1 MRNTDKKTRCPDGE
15 PLRVCLLSYRG
26 NPASGGQGIYIR
38 HLSKALVELGHQV
51 EIISGPPYPQLH
63 DHIPLIQLPGLDLY
77 NPEHLFKVK
86 NKIELINLLN
96 LYEYASMC
104 TGGFPE
110 PATFGARAYRH
121 FRRYRPA
128 YDIVHDNQCL
138 SYGILALKSL
148 GYPLVTTIH
157 HPVTIDRQTELF
169 AAVSILKRIGI
180 RRWYSFLGMQ
190 KSVAR
195 RMGKIITVSQTSK
208 KDISRDYRVKPE
220 SIAVVMNGIDSEFF
234 QPLPGVE
241 RENDHL
247 LVTNSADTPLKGLGY
262 LLEALNSIRKKRSI
276 RLTVIGQPKKDGYI
290 ENLIRNLGLGE
301 TVSFT
306 GRIELQQFARY
317 YARATMAV
325 IPSLYEGF
333 GMPAGEAMSCGV
345 PVIATSGGAL
355 PEVVGDA
362 GIIVPPGDAAALERA
377 ILSLLDNPDLRVRLG
392 QAGLERVRKL
402 FNWQVAAENT
412 IAVYREAIDADR

>member
-1 MRNTDKKTRCPDGE
+1 MGSRGKKSKCPDGDS
-15 PLRVCLLSYRG
+15 LRVCLLSYRG
-26 NPASGGQGIYIR
+26 NPTSGGQGVYIR

-51 EIISGPPYPQLH
+51 EILSGPPYPQLD
-63 DHIPLIQLPGLDLY
+63 DHIPLIKLPGLDLY

-86 NKIELINLLN
+86 DKKKLLNLLN
-96 LYEYASMC
+96 LYEFASMC

-110 PATFGARAYRH
+110 PATFGTRAYRH
-121 FRRYRPA
+121 FRRFRPD

-138 SYGILALKSL
+138 SYGVLALKSL

-169 AAVSILKRIGI
+169 AAGSIFKKIGV

-190 KSVAR
+190 KRVSR
-195 RMGKIITVSQTSK
+195 RTGKIITVSQAAKS
-208 KDISRDYRVKPE
+208 DISRDYRVKPD
-220 SIAVVMNGIDSEFF
+220 SIAVVMNGIDGELFH
-234 QPLPGVE
+234 PLEGHK
-241 RENDHL
+241 RDQDHL

-262 LLEALNSIRKKRSI
+262 LLEALASIKKKRSI
-276 RLTVIGQPKKDGYI
+276 RLTIIGQPKKDGYI
-290 ENLIRNLGLGE
+290 ENLVRNLGLGE
-301 TVSFT
+301 TATFT
-306 GRIELQQFARY
+306 GRIEPHQFASY

-333 GMPAGEAMSCGV
+333 GLPAGEAMSCGV

-362 GIIVPPGDAAALERA
+362 GIIVPPGDSAALEKA
-377 ILSLLDNPDLRVRLG
+377 IVSLLDNPELQVQLA
-392 QAGLERVRKL
+392 QAGLERVRNL
-402 FNWQVAAENT
+402 FNWRVAAEQT
-412 IAVYREAIDADR
+412 VAVYREAIDANR